1 MKKIFINE
9 STGAYYGV
17 KNNEEFGS
25 LAVDVLAEDG
35 VFITSYVGEAA
46 DYIKEIFD
54 ELSPVNKIK
63 LFLFVEKQ
71 NAKRSS
77 TLVPETMLSLMEEY
91 ADEWCGDDEITPLE
105 FVSEDQEEFLAW
117 AEEYVEDWFPDSFN
131 PDYWDLNETLEY
143 LESIEKNFLYTI
155 ITGYSQGEF
164 YYCFKLITN
173 DSVEEKKYFTD
184 LFAGD
189 YLHDTLCE
197 TWVTIYASD
206 NTGDFVEPILDTVG
220 FVDGVSDYIGAEEIN
235 DYMKKNFNARPALI
249 EYV

>member
-1 MKKIFINE
+1 MGKIFINE

-17 KNNEEFGS
+17 TNNEEFGS

-54 ELSPVNKIK
+54 ELSPVNKLK

-71 NAKRSS
+71 NTKRSS
-77 TLVPETMLSLMEEY
+77 TLVPETMLSLMKEY

-117 AEEYVEDWFPDSFN
+117 AEEYVEGWFPDSFT
-131 PDYWDLNETLEY
+131 PACWDLEETLEY
-143 LESIEKNFLYTI
+143 LESIEKNFIYTT

-164 YYCFKLITN
+164 YYCLKLN

-197 TWVTIYASD
+197 TWVTIYDSD

-220 FVDGVSDYIGAEEIN
+220 FVGGVSDYIGAEEIN